1 MKDLRLRLVVA
12 LGTLAALSIAAI
24 PLSQAA
30 PGDVRVGKNYRMETD
45 RKASRA
51 KDAVAL
57 AVDPRDSKHIVSVNT
72 DWADQECEFHTSF
85 DGGRNWTGGD
95 LQAPEPFPEHPCS
108 SVGHGASAMHQSVEF
123 GSDNTVYTTFASA
136 PPDAAQS
143 ILLAKS
149 TDGGKT
155 FERARVVAAGG
166 PTTRTGPDYRF
177 PGLMVVPGNNGRD
190 TIYVSAWATGG
201 NDPGQTPFDDAVLS
215 VSRDGGETFTPPVN
229 LNEAGERAIEVTPP
243 VLGRNG
249 AVFVAWRQLGNEA
262 FLRVARTNDD
272 GATATRVNAVPVKG
286 AVDTQNQF
294 TRSSFPRLAADPRNG
309 NVYLV
314 YNQGPFN
321 GSYPGQTADH
331 FIHQDL
337 DVLFIRSTDDGATW
351 SEPKVINETEI
362 PNVRLT
368 QTRHPKMSVAPNGR
382 IDIVWQDRRHS
393 YRMETCSN
401 THSPPAGTA
410 PCFEARLGDTYYSS
424 SSDGGQTFSKN
435 RRVTDRSMNNDV
447 GLDYRFG
454 TYWDF
459 GPWAEPL
466 GNDTILFA
474 WMEARLG
481 NVDNDAQDIFLA
493 KMDLSPR
500 GAPPAQR
507 PLSPKRV
514 GMSVSLS
521 RFVYPG
527 GSEATLASTFATRRW
542 ARVVIANKRDLPAI
556 LAGGVLGRAYL
567 GPVLLSGKGGLPA
580 AVKAEVSRLDPLGAY
595 VVGGANKLSQG
606 VVNDLQAAGV
616 AAEEI
621 ERTAGAD
628 SAETAAAIAQELDRR
643 GDLDRTAGTPA
654 FDAAIIVNPARP
666 DAVSASVL
674 AANRRLPIL
683 FANKDAVP
691 QATKDVLAAL
701 NIDKTLVIGGTDSV
715 GGAAFAELPN
725 PERLG
730 SNKLYATSRQV
741 VEESVQRGLPTN
753 IVYVADGKRRFEGAL
768 YGATAGRAGG
778 LLLLAPGARRGAALK
793 TLGAL
798 GLTGGVDRLIMR
810 RS

>member
-12 LGTLAALSIAAI
+12 LATLGALTVAAM
-24 PLSQAA
+24 PLGQAA
-30 PGDVRVGKNYRMETD
+30 PGDVRVGKNYRMQTD

-51 KDAVAL
+51 KDAVGL
-57 AVDPRDSKHIVSVNT
+57 AVDPKDTKHIVSVNT

-85 DGGRNWTGGD
+85 DGGRTWRGGD
-95 LQAPEPFPEHPCS
+95 LQAPEGFPEQACS
-108 SVGHGASAMHQSVEF
+108 SVGHGASAMEQSVEF
-123 GSDNTVYTTFASA
+123 GSGNNVYTTFASA
-136 PPDAAQS
+136 PDRAAQS
-143 ILLAKS
+143 VLVAKS
-149 TDGGKT
+149 TNGGKT
-155 FERARVVAAGG
+155 FQEGRIALPGG
-166 PTTRTGPDYRF
+166 PTTATGPDFRF
-177 PGLMVVPGNNGRD
+177 PKLVVDRGTNGRD
-190 TIYVSAWATGG
+190 TIYLSAWATGG
-201 NDPGQTPFDDAVLS
+201 NDPGQTPFDDAVLTI
-215 VSRDGGETFTPPVN
+215 SRDGGETWSEFIR
-229 LNEAGERAIEVTPP
+229 LNENERAIEVTQP
-243 VLGRNG
+243 VLGRNN
-249 AVFVAWRQLGNEA
+249 AVFVGWRQLGNEA
-262 FLRVARTNDD
+262 FIRVAKVTNG
-272 GATATRVNAVPVKG
+272 GATVTRVNAVPVKG
-286 AVDTQNQF
+286 AVDTQNQY
-294 TRSSFPRLAADPRNG
+294 TRSSFPRLASDPRNG
-309 NVYLV
+309 NLYLV

-351 SEPKVINETEI
+351 SEPKLINETEI

-368 QTRHPKMSVAPNGR
+368 QTRHPNITVAPNGR

-401 THSPPAGTA
+401 THSPPAGSA

-424 SSDGGQTFSKN
+424 STDNGQTFSKN

-466 GNDTILFA
+466 GNNKILFA

-507 PLSPKRV
+507 PLSPKPV

-521 RFVYPG
+521 KFVYPG

-542 ARVVIANKRDLPAI
+542 SRVVIANKRDVPSI

-567 GPVLLSGKGGLPA
+567 GPVLLSGKDGLPA
-580 AVKAEVSRLDPLGAY
+580 AVKAEVRRLDPLGAY

-621 ERTAGAD
+621 ERIEGAEP
-628 SAETAAAIAQELDRR
+628 AETAAAIAQELDRR
-643 GDLDRTAGTPA
+643 GDLDRTTRTPA

-683 FANKDAVP
+683 FTNQDAVP
-691 QATKDVLAAL
+691 QATKDALAAL
-701 NIDKTLVIGGTDSV
+701 NIDKTLVIGGSNSV
-715 GGAAFAELPN
+715 SGAALGELPN

-778 LLLLAPGARRGAALK
+778 LLLLAPGARRDAALK
-793 TLGAL
+793 TLGSL